1 VQLVKNEIDHWSKVE
16 DKAGIERSKEN
27 IDHSQCLLQSW
38 SLIEVVLLALP
49 LDRRL
54 VSSGQ
59 NILQIT
65 IIVSSDNI
73 RVVDVVN
80 RDKNCHGNVTLK
92 HSHNSSL
99 TEEYHHIGYFK
110 QKAEQHLDQTK
121 GEHQVWV
128 FKLVAMVVH
137 KLHHCHGVYKELVE
151 VHMHHGCTQEHCN
164 ENVHGKIFSG

>member
-1 VQLVKNEIDHWSKVE
+1 MQLVKNEIDHWSKVK
-16 DKAGIERSKEN
+16 DKAGIDRSKEN
-27 IDHSQCLLQSW
+27 IDHSQYLLHSR
-38 SLIEVVLLALP
+38 SLIGLVLLAPP

-54 VSSGQ
+54 VGSGQ

-65 IIVSSDNI
+65 VIVSSDNI
-73 RVVDVVN
+73 SVVDVVN
-80 RDKNCHGNVTLK
+80 CDKNCHRNVTLK

-121 GEHQVWV
+121 GKHQVWV
-128 FKLVAMVVH
+128 FELVAVVVH
-137 KLHHCHGVYKELVE
+137 KLHHCHGVNKELVK

-164 ENVHGKIFSG
+164 ENVHSKVFTR